1 MMDPY
6 QRNGVTAMRHDFL
19 ATLQEKAPSF
29 SKGQRRIAAYITE
42 SYDKAAFMTANR
54 LGKVVGVSESTV
66 VRFAM
71 ELGFDGYPG
80 MQKAMQEMVVNRL
93 TASQRIEVANDR
105 IGDQDVVSMVL
116 QSDADKLRQTG
127 ETVDRG
133 EFQAA
138 VNAILNAKRVY
149 ILGVRSAAT
158 LAGFLGYYLN
168 YMFRDVHVVT
178 ASGASEMFEMIVGV
192 GPDDVVIAFSFPRY
206 STTTAKGAQYC
217 RSTGATV
224 IGMTDSRL
232 SPLGQNCDHVLLVKS
247 DMVSLVDSLVAPLSV
262 TNALIVAIAA
272 RREKEL
278 SKTFDN
284 LEHIWEEYNVYE
296 KQEDQV

>member
-1 MMDPY
+1 
-6 QRNGVTAMRHDFL
+6 VTVMRHDFL
-19 ATLQEKAPSF
+19 STLQAKAPAF

-93 TASQRIEVANDR
+93 TARERIEVANDR
-105 IGDQDVVSMVL
+105 IGDQDVVSTVL
-116 QSDADKLRQTG
+116 QSDADKLRRTG
-127 ETVDRG
+127 ETVDRA
-133 EFQAA
+133 EFNAA

-158 LAGFLGYYLN
+158 LANFLGYYLN
-168 YMFRDVHVVT
+168 YMFRDVHIVT
-178 ASGASEMFEMIVGV
+178 ASGTSEMFERIVSV
-192 GPDDVVIAFSFPRY
+192 GPGDVVIAFSFPRY
-206 STTTAKGAQYC
+206 STATAKGAQYC

-224 IGMTDSRL
+224 IGMTDSRM
-232 SPLGQNCDHVLLVKS
+232 SPLGQNCDHILLVKS

-272 RREKEL
+272 KREKEL

-296 KQEDQV
+296 KQVDVP

>member
-1 MMDPY
+1 MT
-6 QRNGVTAMRHDFL
+6 VMRHDFL
-19 ATLQEKAPSF
+19 STLQAKAPAF

-93 TASQRIEVANDR
+93 TARERIEVANDR
-105 IGDQDVVSMVL
+105 IGDQDVVSTVL
-116 QSDADKLRQTG
+116 QSDADKLRRTG

-133 EFQAA
+133 EFNAA

-158 LAGFLGYYLN
+158 LANFLGYYLN
-168 YMFRDVHVVT
+168 YMFRDVHIVT
-178 ASGASEMFEMIVGV
+178 ASGTSEMFERIVSV
-192 GPDDVVIAFSFPRY
+192 GPGDVVIAFSFPRY
-206 STTTAKGAQYC
+206 STATAKGAQYC

-224 IGMTDSRL
+224 IGMTDSRM
-232 SPLGQNCDHVLLVKS
+232 SPLGQNCDHILLVKS

-272 RREKEL
+272 KREKEL

-296 KQEDQV
+296 KQVDVP